1 MIQPASSSPI
11 LRRNSRRTV
20 HRLLA
25 LWLAFATLQPVAAQ
39 TGVER
44 EQGLRDNTPRWHA
57 LTGAT
62 LVLGPGQVVTQGTL
76 VLRDGLI
83 VAAGASADVPVPA
96 GARVWPLPGRTVYA
110 GFIDLASDLAVP
122 AALRPPPPGRPM
134 FGPGS
139 ELPPPAGPRA
149 EPRPMAARAL
159 ASRNRSVRAEQDVAQ
174 QLEWKADD
182 ARPARELGFTAVLAA
197 PAAGVF
203 RGQSALLSTQ
213 PARDAKAAVISP
225 RVAQHMGFE
234 TPNEGNTYPTSLMGA
249 VALARQTLFDARWY
263 AQASAAGGQERL
275 QHNASLAAL
284 APVLAGTQPV
294 VLAAFDEQDYGRIAQ
309 LRDEFKLRAIVHG
322 NGHEYRRALQLAAAR
337 LPVVVPLNYPAAPEL
352 GDPDSA
358 LDVSLATLQ
367 HWEQAPSNLALLQR
381 AGVSFAVSA
390 AGLRE
395 PAREFW
401 PRLRQAV
408 RRGLPAS
415 QALAALTTT
424 PAALI
429 GEDRRLGRL
438 APGQLA
444 HVVVASGDL
453 FTQDDAVV
461 ELTFVDGLPL
471 PTEAAARPDLRG
483 SWAVDASAE
492 RLQIGGTRSAPRW
505 EGSGGPC
512 ELQPRGEA
520 DWVLRLPCA
529 RGADAASQRV
539 LLATQRGERW
549 AGTVQTGDG
558 PLLAWSAQR
567 VAAWAGPATA
577 PPEAVA
583 VASAASAAPAASAPA
598 AAAGSSAAGPS
609 AAAADAAAAAAPV
622 SAAQRAADAAV
633 PAPSPRYPAGAMGIT
648 APEQAASLLLRNA
661 TVWTQGPAGTLA
673 GADLLIQ
680 RGKIVAV
687 GRNLAA
693 PAGSQTVDA
702 SGKHIS
708 PGLIDAHSHIAMS
721 RGINEFSHSVTAEVR
736 VADALDATDIAIYR
750 QLAGG
755 LTTSHLLHGSAN
767 TIGGQS
773 QLIKLRWG
781 SAAQGLLFEGAKPT
795 IKFALG
801 ENVKQSNWATQ
812 ASRYPATRMGVEQ
825 VLRDSFAA
833 AADYTATWR
842 DWRSNPRGRPEP
854 RRDLQSEA
862 LVEVLE
868 RRRSIHIHS
877 YRADEILMFTR
888 LAAEL
893 RLEVAAFQHVL
904 EGYKVADAMAG
915 IGAGASTFSDWWA
928 YKMEVVDGVPANA
941 AMMQRAGVLTSL
953 NSDDAE
959 LGRRL
964 NTEAAKAVRH
974 GGLSEVEALAL
985 VTINPARQLHV
996 DTRVGSLEP
1005 GKDADFVVWNGPPL
1019 STYSRAEQTWI
1030 DGRRYFDIDDDR
1042 RLREADAAERK
1053 RLVTAAL
1060 RAPRPPAGP
1069 RGRGDAP
1076 GPRPGPG
1083 DGGVDADIGAAIGTA
1098 NGTAMGS
1105 DLGELRWR
1113 ALLDQARAFRHAYDG
1128 QAAWHECTEDA
1139 R

>member
-1 MIQPASSSPI
+1 MHASRRNAR
-11 LRRNSRRTV
+11 LRRQ
-20 HRLLA
+20 LLGLCFA
-25 LWLAFATLQPVAAQ
+25 LGWMQPLAAQ
-39 TGVER
+39 TSAER

-62 LVLGPGQVVTQGTL
+62 LVLGPGQVVNQGTL
-76 VLRDGLI
+76 LLRDGII
-83 VAAGASADVPVPA
+83 VAAGENVPVPA
-96 GARVWPLPGRTVYA
+96 GARVWPLAGRTVYA
-110 GFIDLASDLAVP
+110 GFIDLSSDLAVP
-122 AALRPPPPGRPM
+122 AALRPGPPGRPM

-139 ELPPPAGPRA
+139 ELPPSTAPRA
-149 EPRPMAARAL
+149 EQRPMAARAM
-159 ASRNRSVRAEQDVAQ
+159 AARNRSVRAEQDVAQ
-174 QLEWKADD
+174 QLVWKAEDT
-182 ARPARELGFTAVLAA
+182 RLARELGFTAVLAA
-197 PAAGVF
+197 PMAGVF
-203 RGQSALLSTQ
+203 RGQSALLATQ
-213 PARDAKAAVISP
+213 PASEAKTAVISL
-225 RVAQHMGFE
+225 RVAQHMSFE
-234 TPNEGNTYPTSLMGA
+234 TANEGNTYPTSLMGA
-249 VALARQTLFDARWY
+249 VALARQTLLDARWHG
-263 AQASAAGGQERL
+263 QADPGDKAGSSTAASERL
-275 QHNASLAAL
+275 QPNASLAAL
-284 APVLAGTQPV
+284 APVLAGTQAV
-294 VLAAFDEQDYGRIAQ
+294 MLVATDEQDYGRIAR
-309 LRDEFKLRAIVHG
+309 LRDEFKLRAIVQG
-322 NGHEYRRALQLAAAR
+322 NGHEYRRAAELATAR
-337 LPVVVPLNYPAAPEL
+337 LPVVVPLNYPPAPDL
-352 GDPDSA
+352 ADPDSA
-358 LDVSLATLQ
+358 LDVSLSTLQ

-381 AGVSFAVSA
+381 AGVPFAVTA

-408 RRGLPAS
+408 RRGLPAE

-438 APGQLA
+438 APGLLA

-453 FTQDDAVV
+453 FRQDDAVV
-461 ELTFVDGLPL
+461 EMTFVDGQPL

-483 SWAVDASAE
+483 SWAVDGSSE
-492 RLQIGGTRSAPRW
+492 HLQIGGTRSAPRW

-512 ELQPRGEA
+512 ELQPRGDG
-520 DWVLRLPCA
+520 DWVLRLPCSG
-529 RGADAASQRV
+529 GADAASQRV

-549 AGTVQTGDG
+549 AGTVQMGNG
-558 PLLAWSAQR
+558 PLQAWSAQR
-567 VAAWAGPATA
+567 VAAAAAT
-577 PPEAVA
+577 PETT
-583 VASAASAAPAASAPA
+583 PAAS
-598 AAAGSSAAGPS
+598 GDSAVRT
-609 AAAADAAAAAAPV
+609 AAAADAAV
-622 SAAQRAADAAV
+622 SA
-633 PAPSPRYPAGAMGIT
+633 PGPRYPAGALGIT
-648 APEQAASLLLRNA
+648 PPEQPAWLLLRNA
-661 TVWTQGPAGTLA
+661 TVWTQGPAGTLSA
-673 GADLLIQ
+673 ADLLVQ
-680 RGKIVAV
+680 RGRILAV

-693 PAGSQTVDA
+693 PAGAQVIDA
-702 SGKHIS
+702 GGKHIS

-736 VADALDATDIAIYR
+736 VADALDATDIALYR

-781 SAAQGLLFEGAKPT
+781 SGAAGLLFEGAKPT

-801 ENVKQSNWATQ
+801 ENVKQSNRPTPGT
-812 ASRYPATRMGVEQ
+812 RYPATRMGVEQ

-833 AADYTATWR
+833 AAEYAAAWR
-842 DWRSNPRGRPEP
+842 DWRSKPRGRIEP
-854 RRDLQSEA
+854 RRDLQLEA
-862 LVEVLE
+862 LVEVLD

-877 YRADEILMFTR
+877 YRADEILMFAR

-893 RLEVAAFQHVL
+893 KLEVAAFQHVL
-904 EGYKVADAMAG
+904 EGYKVADAMAA

-974 GGLSEVEALAL
+974 GGLTDVEALAL
-985 VTINPARQLHV
+985 VTINPARQLRV
-996 DTRVGSLEP
+996 DARVGSLEP

-1030 DGRRYFDIDDDR
+1030 EGRRYFDIDSDR
-1042 RLREADAAERK
+1042 RLREADAAERN

-1060 RAPRPPAGP
+1060 RAPRPQAGSRP
-1069 RGRGDAP
+1069 RGDTQGA
-1076 GPRPGPG
+1076 RPGPG
-1083 DGGVDADIGAAIGTA
+1083 PAEDTVDADIGQ
-1098 NGTAMGS
+1098 AMAG
-1105 DLGELRWR
+1105 DLGQLRWR
-1113 ALLDQARAFRHAYDG
+1113 MLLDQARAFRHAYDG